1 MTGNNYVSEN
11 TRNSSDF
18 FSNTLFYY
26 FSLVYNCNYNA
37 DIHRC
42 AKSKAKKCNTQK
54 KGTET

>member
-1 MTGNNYVSEN
+1 MRVRIREILWI
-11 TRNSSDF
+11 F